1 MTVQSERKFYPK
13 MQFDGGSKQEECI
26 LPILRY
32 VLHLGEIE
40 KSTSQLFKKYVL
52 YIIQVKICKHFT
64 YKNGVFIFQP
74 QRITKFYS
82 FLLSNWLCSQKYLR
96 PSLSFNKEWGK
107 VNVTPTLNNLYYFSS
122 VYNYHIV
129 NCSSK

>member
-13 MQFDGGSKQEECI
+13 MQFDGGSKREECI

-82 FLLSNWLCSQKYLR
+82 FLLSN
-96 PSLSFNKEWGK
+96 
-107 VNVTPTLNNLYYFSS
+107 
-122 VYNYHIV
+122 
-129 NCSSK
+129 